1 MPETSPHPVF
11 SVITITYN
19 AEKTLENTICS
30 VAEQISNYPQI
41 EYIIVDG
48 ASKDDTL
55 LIANQYN
62 QYITKILSEPD
73 KGLYDA
79 MNKGIDLATGDYLC
93 FLNAGDTFYK
103 PDTLKKIAERT
114 IQQDSPDIIYGETA
128 IVDST
133 RKFLHLR
140 RLRAPETLTWKSFKK
155 GMLVCHQAFF
165 VKRIQVEHYNTKYRY
180 SADFDW
186 SIRVMKKAKAIY
198 NTHLTLINYL
208 DEGLTTNNRFDSL
221 WERFHIMIHH
231 YGLISTVGYHI
242 IFIFRLLFIR
252 SK

>member
-1 MPETSPHPVF
+1 MPETSTYPVF

-19 AEKTLENTICS
+19 AEKTLKNTIRS

-41 EYIIVDG
+41 EYIIIDG
-48 ASKDDTL
+48 ASRDDTL
-55 LIANQYN
+55 LIVDQNN
-62 QYITKILSEPD
+62 QYITKMISEPD
-73 KGLYDA
+73 EGLYDA

-103 PDTLKKIAERT
+103 PDTLKQIAECVMLENF
-114 IQQDSPDIIYGETA
+114 PDIIYGETA

-133 RKFLHLR
+133 GKFLHLR
-140 RLRAPETLTWKSFKK
+140 RLRAPKTLTWKSFKK

-165 VKRIQVEHYNTKYRY
+165 VKHTQVEYYDTKYRY
-180 SADFDW
+180 SADFEW
-186 SIRVMKKAKAIY
+186 AIRIMKKAKAIY
-198 NTHLTLINYL
+198 NTRLTLINYL

-221 WERFHIMIHH
+221 WERFHIMRHH
-231 YGLISTVGYHI
+231 YGILSTVGYHI
-242 IFIFRLLFIR
+242 IFIFRLLFLR

>member
-1 MPETSPHPVF
+1 MPDTSPHTVF

-19 AEKTLENTICS
+19 AGKTLENTIRS

-48 ASKDDTL
+48 ASKDNTL
-55 LIANQYN
+55 LIAEQYKK
-62 QYITKILSEPD
+62 YITKMLSEPD

-79 MNKGIDLATGDYLC
+79 MNKGIDLATGGYLC

-103 PDTLKKIAERT
+103 PDTLKKIAERAN
-114 IQQDSPDIIYGETA
+114 QEDSPDIIYGETA

-133 RKFLHLR
+133 DKFLHLR
-140 RLRAPETLTWKSFKK
+140 RLRAPEALTWKSFKK

-221 WERFHIMIHH
+221 WERFHIMAHH
-231 YGLISTVGYHI
+231 YGILSTVGYHI
-242 IFIFRLLFIR
+242 IFIFRLLFLR
-252 SK
+252 NK